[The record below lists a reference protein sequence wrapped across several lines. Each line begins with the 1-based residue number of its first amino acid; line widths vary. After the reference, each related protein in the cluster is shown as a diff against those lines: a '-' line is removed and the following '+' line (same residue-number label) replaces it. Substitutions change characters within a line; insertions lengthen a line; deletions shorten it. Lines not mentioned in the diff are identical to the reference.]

1 MYVFLYYLGA
11 GVTKGWSESVR
22 VVLLETNLELKL
34 RTVFLR
40 ECKLVSFHNSIF
52 LFSGRFIGADGAVST
67 RTMSWSL
74 MSGITLHFRTRL
86 GRFVMKMSR
95 VLLPLVGN
103 LITCSRPVSYRVSS
117 MNLLIESGYWVEVTV
132 LLFQLM
138 WGRFMAPAIQMVEF
152 LNSFCRF
159 VIVLQTSCMY
169 GGPTWEGGRQLQ

>member
-1 MYVFLYYLGA
+1 MFSCIILEQELLKVFFECMFSCIILEQELLK
-11 GVTKGWSESVR
+11 VDQRVFMSVW

-40 ECKLVSFHNSIF
+40 ECKLASFHNSIF
-52 LFSGRFIGADGAVST
+52 LFSGRFIGADGAIST

-74 MSGITLHFRTRL
+74 MPGITLHFRTRL

-95 VLLPLVGN
+95 VLLLLVGN

-138 WGRFMAPAIQMVEF
+138 SGRFMAPAIQMV
-152 LNSFCRF
+152 
-159 VIVLQTSCMY
+159 
-169 GGPTWEGGRQLQ
+169 